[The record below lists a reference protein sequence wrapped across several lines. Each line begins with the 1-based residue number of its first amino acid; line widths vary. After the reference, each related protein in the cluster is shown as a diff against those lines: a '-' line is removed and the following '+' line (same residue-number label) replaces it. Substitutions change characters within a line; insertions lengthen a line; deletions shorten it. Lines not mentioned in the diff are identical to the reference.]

1 MKTIQFLGSI
11 ALLVLLSLSC
21 SSSDNSTPS
30 CDDLIAA
37 TDAAELAY
45 LSANTAENC
54 NAYKTA
60 LQNEIAA
67 CGDPDGDLAAAVT
80 ALGDCTG
87 QTTNCN
93 QYIAATAAAQQAYTN
108 SNTSQNCNAY
118 ITALQNQIANC
129 GDTNGSL
136 QVIVNSLGNCSVPT
150 NSGVI
155 SVRVGG
161 YTKTFESNITIT
173 TVGANRK
180 VKAYDDIQSSDFI
193 EFEVQQDATGANKV
207 LNFNLHLITSD
218 YNPMPVA
225 DGGNFTSNI
234 TVNSTTAINGTFYG
248 YVTSPTTGAD
258 LDLTLGQIGVNIN

>member
-37 TDAAELAY
+37 TDAAQQAY
-45 LSANTAENC
+45 ASANTVQNC

-80 ALGDCTG
+80 ALGDCTVP
-87 QTTNCN
+87 
-93 QYIAATAAAQQAYTN
+93 
-108 SNTSQNCNAY
+108 QNN
-118 ITALQNQIANC
+118 
-129 GDTNGSL
+129 
-136 QVIVNSLGNCSVPT
+136 
-150 NSGVI
+150 GVI
-155 SVRVGG
+155 SVRVGS

-193 EFEVQQDATGANKV
+193 EFEVQQGATGVNKV

>member
-1 MKTIQFLGSI
+1 M
-11 ALLVLLSLSC
+11 
-21 SSSDNSTPS
+21 P
-30 CDDLIAA
+30 
-37 TDAAELAY
+37 
-45 LSANTAENC
+45 
-54 NAYKTA
+54 
-60 LQNEIAA
+60 QN
-67 CGDPDGDLAAAVT
+67 
-80 ALGDCTG
+80 
-87 QTTNCN
+87 N
-93 QYIAATAAAQQAYTN
+93 
-108 SNTSQNCNAY
+108 
-118 ITALQNQIANC
+118 
-129 GDTNGSL
+129 
-136 QVIVNSLGNCSVPT
+136 
-150 NSGVI
+150 GVI
-155 SVRVGG
+155 SVRVGN

-193 EFEVQQDATGANKV
+193 EFEVLQGATGANKV